1 LKSFVLFF
9 KIVGKETTE
18 EELENLLE
26 SGNEEIFVGGVS
38 H

>member
-1 LKSFVLFF
+1 
-9 KIVGKETTE
+9 VGKETTE

>member
-1 LKSFVLFF
+1 
-9 KIVGKETTE
+9 VGKETTE

-26 SGNEEIFVGGVS
+26 SGNEEVFVEGVS